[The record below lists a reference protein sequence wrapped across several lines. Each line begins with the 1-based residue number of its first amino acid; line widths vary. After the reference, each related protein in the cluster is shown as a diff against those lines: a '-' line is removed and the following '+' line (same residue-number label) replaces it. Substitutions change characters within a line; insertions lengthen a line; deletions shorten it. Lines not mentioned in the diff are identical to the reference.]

1 MVGAPTAV
9 SVFPGEIYKPPMTWT
24 SKYFNLKQYRVH
36 TDGGHF
42 APLEV
47 PHLFVDDVR
56 TFFATLRN

>member
-1 MVGAPTAV
+1 
-9 SVFPGEIYKPPMTWT
+9 MTWT

-36 TDGGHF
+36 NDGGHF

-56 TFFATLRN
+56 AFFATLRN